1 MYRETLIYFFS
12 HLHKVSQYSADN
24 QMTAKNLGLM
34 IGPNISWTPNQYKR
48 SDLGEVMMKQN
59 KIIGYM
65 IENIET
71 IKMK

>member
-1 MYRETLIYFFS
+1 
-12 HLHKVSQYSADN
+12 
-24 QMTAKNLGLM
+24 MTAKNLGLM